1 MMNAKLTS
9 LGIVVILLACACAG
23 IAAISRTDVVSG
35 ATGDSAQAAPQFA
48 PVNPAFTA
56 YEQHLSA
63 GKARSGTLAR

>member
-1 MMNAKLTS
+1 MNAKLTS
-9 LGIVVILLACACAG
+9 LGIVVMLLACVG

-56 YEQHLSA
+56 SEQNLSA